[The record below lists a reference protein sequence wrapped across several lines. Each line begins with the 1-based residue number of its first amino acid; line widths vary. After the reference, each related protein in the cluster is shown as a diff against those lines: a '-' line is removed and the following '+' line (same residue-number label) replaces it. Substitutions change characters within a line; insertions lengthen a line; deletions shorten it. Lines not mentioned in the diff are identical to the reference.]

1 MIIYIIKSSLCL
13 VLLWGFY
20 TLFLERENMHHLKRF
35 YLLFSLIFAYTIPLI
50 TITYETDIDINPE
63 ELQSTMT
70 YAPVVNDSQ
79 VEESSA
85 NYLPMVLW
93 GIYGVGFLIFAIRFI
108 RNMYGLIKKVKQNEN
123 LKETSHVNVLLN
135 HAIVPYTF
143 LKYIFVPKKEFL
155 QKSIPQEVL
164 LHEKT
169 HVRQKH
175 TLDILCIEIF
185 QMIFWFNPIW
195 FWIKKSV
202 RLNHEF
208 LADQKVLKEKCSI
221 HRYMDLLVSY
231 PNSANH
237 AVLTSPI
244 NYSLTKKRIVM
255 MSQKFSKTR
264 ATARMLLFL
273 PILIGCVLLFNNKIV
288 AQQKTST
295 TTIAP
300 THPDKN
306 IKIKLS
312 GEKINV
318 NGINTDISG
327 FAQVIDDVTKQWK
340 DNELTEFHFDV
351 KMENTSDTFLEK
363 LNTAYRKTRLYKANP
378 NGHDLVPP
386 SPPSPEAI
394 RVGAAPSSSVVKPP
408 VMAKGL
414 KASLMKS
421 PQSDKTSLS
430 NADIETDYS
439 VIENEAEIV
448 EELEKAKYEAEIER
462 EESEIIAEQEIENAM
477 EHAEEARA
485 LAMKHAEEAE
495 ISRAIA
501 METARNT
508 MHEAH
513 RVRREAMEQAQEAR
527 AIAREGMRVQ
537 RERSQELREQALRR
551 SERSRLKVEE
561 VREEAEI
568 SIAIAMEA
576 AENAMERSQ
585 ELREQALRRSERSRL
600 KAEERALHR
609 SKLAREE
616 VKMAMKQA
624 EKARE
629 MARYNAE
636 KARKEAEKARKQV
649 RKEANAA
656 REKARKAVEKARKER
671 AKIDKRKN

>member
-50 TITYETDIDINPE
+50 TITYETDIVINPE
-63 ELQSTMT
+63 EFQPNVT
-70 YAPVVNDSQ
+70 YAPVMNDPQ
-79 VEESSA
+79 VEESSI
-85 NYLPMVLW
+85 NYLPIVLW
-93 GIYGVGFLIFAIRFI
+93 SIYGTGFLIFAIRFI
-108 RNMYGLIKKVKQNEN
+108 KNMYSLIKKVKQNEN
-123 LKETSHVNVLLN
+123 LKETSHINVLLN
-135 HAIVPYTF
+135 NTIVPHTF
-143 LKYIFVPKKEFL
+143 LKYIFVPKKEFRE
-155 QKSIPQEVL
+155 KAIPQEVL

-185 QMIFWFNPIW
+185 QMVFWFNPIW

-208 LADQKVLKEKCSI
+208 LADQKVLKQQCSI

-231 PNSANH
+231 PNSTNH
-237 AVLTSPI
+237 TMLTSPI

-264 ATARMLLFL
+264 ATARMLLLL
-273 PILIGCVLLFNNKIV
+273 PILFGCVLLFNNKIV

-327 FAQVIDDVTKQWK
+327 FAKVIDDVTKQWK

-351 KMENTSDTFLEK
+351 KMENTTDTFLKK

-378 NGHDLVPP
+378 DGHDLVPP

-394 RVGAAPSSSVVKPP
+394 GVGAVSLPPAPPSAVKPP
-408 VMAKGL
+408 PPAKAPKVSQSVKNL
-414 KASLMKS
+414 K
-421 PQSDKTSLS
+421 PVEVPLS
-430 NADIETDYS
+430 NADIEADYS

-448 EELEKAKYEAEIER
+448 EEELEKARYEAEIAR

-485 LAMKHAEEAE
+485 LAMKHAEEAREEAE

-501 METARNT
+501 MEAAGNA

-513 RVRREAMEQAQEAR
+513 RVRREAMEQAHEAR
-527 AIAREGMRVQ
+527 AIAREEVRVK
-537 RERSQELREQALRR
+537 RERSH
-551 SERSRLKVEE
+551 
-561 VREEAEI
+561 
-568 SIAIAMEA
+568 
-576 AENAMERSQ
+576 

-616 VKMAMKQA
+616 VKMVMKQA

-629 MARYNAE
+629 MAGYNAE

-671 AKIDKRKN
+671 EKIDKRKN